1 MSTTVEESIYNL
13 VAQVDPDNPL
23 DYVRNIVKPLAQ
35 CKLDNLILTCDE
47 CEICKN
53 SVKTVTRGNPNAPIM
68 IIGEA
73 VSKEQQEAGQNTYPL
88 YNDSASDNLNKVL
101 EYLNVD
107 EDKLFFINSVNCFP
121 QRNGTKRASTVA
133 ERRNCKT
140 FLDYAIRTVDPIL
153 IICLGAVAVN
163 GINEEIGKQKIT
175 DIRGQFFTYRGV
187 TVLPTFHPGY
197 FNEIADKVPEEL
209 VEEYF
214 NQFCDDITLAIS
226 ELHSQRPDL
235 NIIKEAQ

>member
-1 MSTTVEESIYNL
+1 MSTTVEETIYNL
-13 VAQVDPDNPL
+13 VARTDPDNPL

-35 CKLDNLILTCDE
+35 NKLDNLILECDQ
-47 CEICKN
+47 CDICKN
-53 SVKTVTRGNPNAPIM
+53 SVKTITRGNPNAPIM

-88 YNDSASDNLNKVL
+88 TDDNASKNLNEVL
-101 EYLNVD
+101 RYLNVN
-107 EDKLFFINSVNCFP
+107 EDKLFYINSVNCFP
-121 QRNGTKRASTVA
+121 QRNGIKRASTVA

-175 DIRGQFFTYRGV
+175 DIRGQFFTYRGI

-197 FNEIADKVPEEL
+197 FNEIMDKVPEEL
-209 VEEYF
+209 VEEYY
-214 NQFCDDITLAIS
+214 NQFFDDIALAIN

>member
-1 MSTTVEESIYNL
+1 MATVEESIYNL
-13 VAQVDPDNPL
+13 VLQANPDNPL

-35 CKLDNLILTCDE
+35 YKLDELILNCKDCD
-47 CEICKN
+47 ICKD

-68 IIGEA
+68 VIGEA
-73 VSKEQQEAGQNTYPL
+73 VSKEQQDAGENTYPL
-88 YNDSASDNLNKVL
+88 YGDGASENLNRVL
-101 EYLNVD
+101 EHLNVN

-121 QRNGTKRASTVA
+121 QRNGIKRASTVA

-175 DIRGQFFTYRGV
+175 DIRGKFFTYRGIN
-187 TVLPTFHPGY
+187 VLPTFHPGY
-197 FNEIADKVPEEL
+197 FNEILDKVPEEL
-209 VEEYF
+209 VEEYY
-214 NQFCDDITLAIS
+214 NQFYDDIALAITALN
-226 ELHSQRPDL
+226 EQRPDL
-235 NIIKEAQ
+235 YIIKED

>member
-1 MSTTVEESIYNL
+1 MSTVEESIYNL
-13 VAQVDPDNPL
+13 VLQADPDNPL

-35 CKLDNLILTCDE
+35 HKLDSLILSCKDCD
-47 CEICKN
+47 ICNN
-53 SVKTVTRGNPNAPIM
+53 SVKTITRGNPNAPIM

-88 YNDSASDNLNKVL
+88 TNDNASKNLDEVL
-101 EYLNVD
+101 KYLNVD
-107 EDKLFFINSVNCFP
+107 EDKLFYINSVNCFP
-121 QRNGTKRASTVA
+121 QRNGIKRASTVA

-175 DIRGQFFTYRGV
+175 DIRGQFFTYRGI

-197 FNEIADKVPEEL
+197 FNEIMDKVPEEL
-209 VEEYF
+209 VEEYY
-214 NQFCDDITLAIS
+214 NQFYDDIALAIT
-226 ELHSQRPDL
+226 ELNTQRPDL
-235 NIIKEAQ
+235 KIIKEAL